1 MSADSIRLPKAFA
14 SSGDPVDENPFAPE
28 NPRHVAWSEAT
39 RVAELEACD
48 LAMRKMSLVSS
59 FADFME
65 HPFSPR
71 EWLVAP
77 VVEEFDIWAKRGVH
91 VVWSDLEVRLF
102 DDWLVTY
109 ANALMD
115 TLTGF
120 LKRNPPPFD
129 ADAQLT
135 DARNRLGARVQYWRG
150 EARRYRDQQRA
161 AALMDASDKGTPAVT
176 PEMKERR
183 QRVVVKYRKEHDL
196 SAIAFARRVGVSE
209 TAVRGIV
216 NEDRSRFSDET
227 QARLLKVLTMTR
239 HEWYR
244 A

>member
-1 MSADSIRLPKAFA
+1 MSVDSIRLPKAFV
-14 SSGDPVDENPFAPE
+14 SSGDPVDGNPFAPE

-59 FADFME
+59 FADFVE

-77 VVEEFDIWAKRGVH
+77 VVEEFDIWAKRLVH
-91 VVWSDLEVRLF
+91 VVWSDVEVRLF

-135 DARNRLGARVQYWRG
+135 DARNSLGTRVQYWRG

-161 AALMDASDKGTPAVT
+161 TELMHQADLGTAPVT
-176 PEMKERR
+176 PEMKKRR
-183 QRVVVKYRKEHDL
+183 RAALGTYRENHEL
-196 SAIAFARRVGVSE
+196 SVGGLARKAGISE
-209 TAVRGIV
+209 TAIHGIV
-216 NEDRSRFSDET
+216 NEDRSRFSGAT
-227 QARLLKVLTMTR
+227 QTKLLEVLKLTR
-239 HEWYR
+239 SDWYR
-244 A
+244 K

>member
-1 MSADSIRLPKAFA
+1 MSADSIQLPKAFA
-14 SSGDPVDENPFAPE
+14 SSGDPIDGNPFAPE

-59 FADFME
+59 FADFVE

-77 VVEEFDIWAKRGVH
+77 VVEEFDIWAKRFVH
-91 VVWSDLEVRLF
+91 VVWSDVEVRLF

-135 DARNRLGARVQYWRG
+135 DARNSLGARVQYWRG
-150 EARRYRDQQRA
+150 AQVLRPAAGRCVDRRFGQGNPCGYPRDE
-161 AALMDASDKGTPAVT
+161 GTPST
-176 PEMKERR
+176 SSRE
-183 QRVVVKYRKEHDL
+183 
-196 SAIAFARRVGVSE
+196 VSQG
-209 TAVRGIV
+209 T
-216 NEDRSRFSDET
+216 
-227 QARLLKVLTMTR
+227 
-239 HEWYR
+239 
-244 A
+244 

>member
-1 MSADSIRLPKAFA
+1 
-14 SSGDPVDENPFAPE
+14 
-28 NPRHVAWSEAT
+28 
-39 RVAELEACD
+39 
-48 LAMRKMSLVSS
+48 
-59 FADFME
+59 
-65 HPFSPR
+65 
-71 EWLVAP
+71 
-77 VVEEFDIWAKRGVH
+77 
-91 VVWSDLEVRLF
+91 
-102 DDWLVTY
+102 
-109 ANALMD
+109 MD